1 VVLTRQKFPQATV
14 LFNDPMLIVDGLTK
28 RFEGHDNH
36 LHVRF
41 A

>member
-1 VVLTRQKFPQATV
+1 MLIRHEFPQVTV
-14 LFNDPMLIVDGLTK
+14 LFNDPLLIVDGLTK